1 MKPDTK
7 ESKRLPFFFSN
18 TCDVRRVRGLP
29 IFFFFFLCTCW
40 QPDTYIW
47 LVNKLFLNSS
57 WIARDPFIVYV
68 FVLLQQANCHC
79 SILSYLASKYFRSIS
94 LLNCVFVWWEQRKC
108 KDSSMLNPPEIHLC
122 NQRLPPNAIRDHE
135 MRARSS
141 CHARPMDSRVFSLE
155 SMNSLVTPVS
165 RLLEQGKF
173 VLAFSW

>member
-1 MKPDTK
+1 MRRQASEGLTH
-7 ESKRLPFFFSN
+7 FF
-18 TCDVRRVRGLP
+18 C
-29 IFFFFFLCTCW
+29 FFFLCTCW

-47 LVNKLFLNSS
+47 LVNKLFLNNS

-68 FVLLQQANCHC
+68 FVLLQQANCLC

-108 KDSSMLNPPEIHLC
+108 KDWSMLNPPEIHLC

-141 CHARPMDSRVFSLE
+141 GHARPLDSRVFSLE

-165 RLLEQGKF
+165 WLLKQRKF
-173 VLAFSW
+173 ELALSW